1 MANQPVSPESIV
13 SDVKFVETKV
23 NQMTEFMKETISQ
36 KGHAYEEKN
45 VKVKQSLQHQMFEI
59 IDMYEKEISSLE
71 QEYDRTGNS
80 RLIVGTTVE
89 IKKEELLKLL
99 AEEQKLLQQI
109 ITAKQLPNSKS
120 KLIELNKRLTEISNT
135 KLEHSSTQI
144 HPTLIDIDKKY
155 KQQIVKK
162 IDLILNGEEPLTK
175 EMIAKRE
182 KKWLANTKRRKDEF
196 LRSPE
201 GREIHKLHKEA
212 MQLQFERKKNAKVSI
227 IGKILRGNNYSEQL
241 DELNDY
247 IDSLDPE
254 IRRII
259 EKEEQRLVRGG
270 EIQKQK
276 VRERYE
282 QQRAGVIEIHER
294 RNGRY
299 NAMVGEEQSLR
310 EHNDRLKK
318 VDEAEENAMIP
329 IDMRTEESIIHM
341 KEQYKYHKRLPDE
354 SESISPESVE
364 TGEEPIEIEESPEPL
379 DTPITKQ
386 ENKLP
391 EPNYDKIYIQ
401 SIIHHKISVPFIHIG
416 NNMPKYFKK
425 FASRHIEGKCRKEGF
440 IRPNSTQVV
449 SYSTGLLNADNV
461 LYDVVFSCDVC
472 YPCEDMIL
480 KCKIV
485 NITKIGI
492 RGIIS
497 EVNNPI
503 VLFISR
509 EHNVNRNFE
518 DYEEGEMI
526 NIKVIGHRFEL
537 NDEYI
542 SVIGEII

>member
-1 MANQPVSPESIV
+1 MANQPVSLENIV
-13 SDVKFVETKV
+13 SEGKFVEYKV
-23 NQMTEFMKETISQ
+23 NEMRTFLETSVAK
-36 KGHAYEEKN
+36 KGVLY
-45 VKVKQSLQHQMFEI
+45 
-59 IDMYEKEISSLE
+59 
-71 QEYDRTGNS
+71 T
-80 RLIVGTTVE
+80 
-89 IKKEELLKLL
+89 
-99 AEEQKLLQQI
+99 
-109 ITAKQLPNSKS
+109 
-120 KLIELNKRLTEISNT
+120 
-135 KLEHSSTQI
+135 
-144 HPTLIDIDKKY
+144 
-155 KQQIVKK
+155 
-162 IDLILNGEEPLTK
+162 
-175 EMIAKRE
+175 
-182 KKWLANTKRRKDEF
+182 
-196 LRSPE
+196 
-201 GREIHKLHKEA
+201 
-212 MQLQFERKKNAKVSI
+212 KKNATNQQRIQHKLSDIIDLYEQDIMDIEDKYEKTGNNQLMIDITDIDAKCKERIERTIDELIKQDIPAVSKEVIAQRQKQWLADSEKRKREFLKTNEGKEVQRMKQFYDRRQQELKRNAKISI
-227 IGKILRGNNYSEQL
+227 IGKMARGNNYSEQL
-241 DELNDY
+241 NDLNEY
-247 IDSLDPE
+247 IDTLEPD
-254 IRRII
+254 IRRRI

-270 EIQKQK
+270 EVQKQK

-310 EHNDRLKK
+310 EHNDRLKQI
-318 VDEAEENAMIP
+318 DENEEKAMIP

-341 KEQYKYHKRLPDE
+341 KEQYKYHKRLPEETE
-354 SESISPESVE
+354 SFSNESNESTEPPEESVE
-364 TGEEPIEIEESPEPL
+364 SIELEDEPPEVPLEI
-379 DTPITKQ
+379 PITKQ
-386 ENKLP
+386 ANQVT
-391 EPNYDKIYIQ
+391 EPNYDKIYVQ
-401 SIIHHKISVPFIHIG
+401 SIIHHKISVPFVHIG

-449 SYSTGLLNADNV
+449 SYSTGLLSADNV

-526 NIKVIGHRFEL
+526 SIKVIGHRFEL